1 MPGRETSDLEIK
13 KGTDVEQTI
22 RAFREMPP

>member
-13 KGTDVEQTI
+13 KVADVEQTI